1 LPSLVPYPTLFR
13 SERITLDLSGDEGTT
28 TSNLMDKGWYEAII
42 YSAEDKE
49 TGPQSKNPGSPY
61 IAAVVTITE
70 PGDHFE
76 KQVNDR
82 FIGLYVT
89 ENAPGLANK
98 AKQLARV
105 TGLWDGEDK
114 SNVVLPNAEDIEGTE
129 VEVLVRV
136 ERNEFAERQY
146 EDENGE
152 APDEPIY
159 QNTIG
164 AYRPRGGWD
173 RPAAAGGKGK
183 TGGKKRSV
191 TL

>member
-1 LPSLVPYPTLFR
+1 MSN
-13 SERITLDLSGDEGTT
+13 ERITLDLSGDEGTT
-28 TSNLMDKGWYEAII
+28 TSNVIEKGWYEAII

-70 PGDHFE
+70 PGDYFE
-76 KQVNDR
+76 RQVNDR

-89 ENAPGLANK
+89 DKAPGLANK

-105 TGLWDGEDK
+105 AGLWDGEDK
-114 SNVVLPNAEDIEGTE
+114 SNVVLPNAEDIEGLE

-136 ERNEFAERQY
+136 ERNEYAERQY
-146 EDENGE
+146 EEENGE

-164 AYRPRGGWD
+164 AYRPRGGWE
-173 RPAAAGGKGK
+173 RPGAAAGKGK
-183 TGGKKRSV
+183 AGGKKKTTV
-191 TL
+191 VM

>member
-1 LPSLVPYPTLFR
+1 M
-13 SERITLDLSGDEGTT
+13 SERVTLDLSGDEGTT

-42 YSAEDKE
+42 YSAEYKE
-49 TGPQSKNPGSPY
+49 TGERSKNPGSPY

-114 SNVVLPNAEDIEGTE
+114 ANVVLPNAEDIEGTE